1 MYLPATRN
9 YREGFLLFSF
19 VLVLKG
25 KKFLNVCV
33 NIDLHLENSF
43 ATNSSEAFLEC
54 GETGI

>member
-33 NIDLHLENSF
+33 NTDLHLENSF